1 MAQTPRK
8 VAARGTVNTREVN
21 NTNNTD
27 AGISGSDDMEA
38 SGAII
43 EDGAKALADLQHP
56 AVDNNPRENTTKAM
70 NQIDFNDPTLSMEDA
85 VEENLKA
92 QG

>member
-1 MAQTPRK
+1 MAVTK
-8 VAARGTVNTREVN
+8 KTLNTKEVN

-43 EDGAKALADLQHP
+43 EDGAKQMADLKHP
-56 AVDNNPRENTTKAM
+56 AVDNNPREHTTVEM
-70 NQIDFNDPTLSMEDA
+70 NKIDFNDPTLSMQEA
-85 VEENLKA
+85 VVENLKA